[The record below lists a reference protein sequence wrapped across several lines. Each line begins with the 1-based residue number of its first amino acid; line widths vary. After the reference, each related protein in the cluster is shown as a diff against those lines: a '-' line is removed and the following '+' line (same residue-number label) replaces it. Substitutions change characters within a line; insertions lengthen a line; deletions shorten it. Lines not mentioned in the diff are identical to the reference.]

1 MAVNLPPTLPLRPI
15 DGIRVGSAVARIRHK
30 NRPDL
35 AVFVCDEGSVVG
47 GVFTQN
53 HFKAAPVLLSQSR
66 LGDVR
71 GVVVNSGNAN
81 AATGVRGLN
90 DARASSLHLADLI
103 GCDESQ
109 VLPCST
115 GVIGEFLPMDRM
127 RDGIDRAY
135 ECAKPDGWNEAARAI
150 LTTDTAT
157 KGYSVSFEVG
167 SHQVDATGVVKGSGM
182 IRPNMATLLAFVAT
196 DIRMSESVANAL
208 SLDLAEKSFNRLTI
222 DGDTS
227 TNDSFLLIATGRNAA
242 PAIEDLEGDC
252 YQQLLNGLTSLVREL
267 AIRTV
272 RDGEGATKFIT
283 IKVAGGRTER
293 ECLQVAYTIAHSPL
307 IKTAAFAGDPNWGRF
322 CMAIGRAGI
331 EDLEVSGIS
340 LDINDVAIARNGL
353 VAENYNEESAA
364 QEMSGPE
371 FEVLVELGR
380 GTATEEIWTSDLS
393 YDYVKINAEYRT

>member
-1 MAVNLPPTLPLRPI
+1 MTVNLPPTLPLRPI
-15 DGIRVGSAVARIRHK
+15 DGIRVGTAIAHIRYRD
-30 NRPDL
+30 RPDL
-35 AVFVCDEGSVVG
+35 AVFLCDEGSVVG

-53 HFKAAPVLLSQSR
+53 RFRAAPVLLSQSR
-66 LGDVR
+66 LGNVR

-81 AATGVRGLN
+81 AATGERGLE
-90 DARASSLHLADLI
+90 DADASSFHLADLI

-135 ECAKPDGWNEAARAI
+135 SCAKPDGWNEAAQAI
-150 LTTDTAT
+150 LTTDTAP
-157 KGYSVSFEVG
+157 KGLSVSFKTGTHEA
-167 SHQVDATGVVKGSGM
+167 HATGIVKGSGM
-182 IRPNMATLLAFVAT
+182 VRPDMATLLAFVAT
-196 DIRMSESVANAL
+196 DVRMSGGVAKKLAW
-208 SLDLAEKSFNRLTI
+208 DLAERSFNRLTI

-227 TNDSFLLIATGRNAA
+227 TNDSFLLIATGRSAA
-242 PAIEDLEGDC
+242 PAIEHEEGDRYEQVLEGI
-252 YQQLLNGLTSLVREL
+252 TPLVREL
-267 AIRTV
+267 ATRTV

-293 ECLQVAYTIAHSPL
+293 ECLHVAYTIAHSPL

-331 EDLEVSGIS
+331 DDLDVSRVS
-340 LDINDVAIARNGL
+340 LDIDDVAIARNGL
-353 VAENYNEESAA
+353 VAENYCEESAA
-364 QEMSGPE
+364 QEMSEPE
-371 FEVLVELGR
+371 FVVLVDLGR
-380 GTATEEIWTSDLS
+380 GSANTEIWTSDLS